1 MSLTV
6 PSVLAEGPAERAL
19 ESLGLPPY
27 AARVYAALAR
37 VAQATAAE
45 LSEEAR
51 VPRQRVYDVLES
63 LIDQG
68 LVTKSRAKPAVFHA
82 VDPLDASAVLI
93 GAQRENLARLES
105 IAADLVADLRRA
117 WQCARAAARCKG
129 RRDGRDTAP
138 NEAQDTGR
146 IALARMEHW
155 RDYAMHSVLA
165 TARPPF
171 DGLGDPD
178 WIRRVRTLTH
188 AGGTVRCV
196 YHSDLLDD
204 PALVRQAAAYADAGE
219 EARITDNVE
228 TRMILTDSARALLTL
243 PAAGPAAATGPV
255 LLIDLPLAVEE
266 LAESFARLWD
276 HATPFAA

>member
-68 LVTKSRAKPAVFHA
+68 LVTKGPAKPAVFHA
-82 VDPLDASAVLI
+82 VDPLDASAVLL
-93 GAQRENLARLES
+93 GAQRENLVRLES

-117 WQCARAAARCKG
+117 WQCARAAARRAG
-129 RRDGRDTAP
+129 RRDTKSADTSG
-138 NEAQDTGR
+138 DSGR
-146 IALARMEHW
+146 ITMARMEHW

-171 DGLGDPD
+171 EGLGDPD
-178 WIRRVRTLTH
+178 WIRRVRTLTRS
-188 AGGTVRCV
+188 GGTVRCI

-204 PALVRQAAAYADAGE
+204 PALVRQAAAYAAAGE
-219 EARITDNVE
+219 EARITDGVE

-243 PAAGPAAATGPV
+243 PGADRASATGPV
-255 LLIDLPLAVEE
+255 LMIDLPPAVEE
-266 LAESFARLWD
+266 LAESFTRLWD